1 MTTLELMVKKALI
14 RLTVF
19 CKKIGELKTAKR
31 LEGML
36 GENIT
41 AENKE
46 ALIAAA
52 DSALEEFCRGD
63 ELPRIFRLLQKSHQ
77 TPLGE
82 VIFEFA
88 LARLYFPEIGGII
101 SSVFHPTDQFTM
113 EDVLKILGQPISL
126 EQNYGYLKETYE
138 QLAKV
143 IVLPDMDELFFR
155 REMKVDRRLF
165 SWLCMEDELEKDL
178 AQMVEFYFFE
188 EEEVQLFTQKEIADT
203 IFAALGDPENVIQIA
218 GEKKAG
224 RKYLLKSACK
234 KARRNLLF
242 VNFKTLL
249 KACQSSEFE
258 EKIPEDLDRYLIRI
272 KREMLLYDM
281 GICFWGLEELS
292 ETESLTK
299 ILFYCMEQMLD
310 QPWPVCIITNEKM
323 HLIDRTDVYVTKIVL
338 PSLTRSQRKA
348 LWDGYCSDYG
358 LRHIDTKMAAQK
370 YRLNAGEIQKAAYR
384 IYKSGNTESG
394 KAGAR
399 HLAQICEEVLPSPI
413 AGQIQLNKTKM
424 GIDDL
429 KVPTQQKQLL
439 SEICAQV
446 NFRQQ
451 VFDEWGME
459 EKYPYGKN
467 ISALFIGPPGT
478 GKTMA
483 VDIISGLINLPVYK
497 IDLSQVVD
505 KYIGETEKKLEEVF
519 NLAQKSN
526 TILFFD
532 EADSIFGKR
541 SEVNEAKDRYANTE
555 VSYILQRI
563 EQYDG
568 VVILA
573 SNFKKNIDEAFLRR
587 MRYLV
592 EFPMPDAATRK
603 EIWKSCFGSKVP
615 TEDLDF
621 SYLAKNFEFSG
632 GSIKNI
638 ALNAVF
644 LAAKEGCDV
653 GMKQVLTSLRNEKM
667 KMGKPMILSDFGQY
681 AGLMMEGEFR

>member
-1 MTTLELMVKKALI
+1 
-14 RLTVF
+14 
-19 CKKIGELKTAKR
+19 
-31 LEGML
+31 
-36 GENIT
+36 
-41 AENKE
+41 
-46 ALIAAA
+46 
-52 DSALEEFCRGD
+52 
-63 ELPRIFRLLQKSHQ
+63 
-77 TPLGE
+77 
-82 VIFEFA
+82 
-88 LARLYFPEIGGII
+88 
-101 SSVFHPTDQFTM
+101 
-113 EDVLKILGQPISL
+113 
-126 EQNYGYLKETYE
+126 
-138 QLAKV
+138 
-143 IVLPDMDELFFR
+143 
-155 REMKVDRRLF
+155 
-165 SWLCMEDELEKDL
+165 
-178 AQMVEFYFFE
+178 
-188 EEEVQLFTQKEIADT
+188 
-203 IFAALGDPENVIQIA
+203 
-218 GEKKAG
+218 
-224 RKYLLKSACK
+224 
-234 KARRNLLF
+234 
-242 VNFKTLL
+242 
-249 KACQSSEFE
+249 
-258 EKIPEDLDRYLIRI
+258 
-272 KREMLLYDM
+272 
-281 GICFWGLEELS
+281 
-292 ETESLTK
+292 
-299 ILFYCMEQMLD
+299 
-310 QPWPVCIITNEKM
+310 
-323 HLIDRTDVYVTKIVL
+323 
-338 PSLTRSQRKA
+338 
-348 LWDGYCSDYG
+348 
-358 LRHIDTKMAAQK
+358 
-370 YRLNAGEIQKAAYR
+370 
-384 IYKSGNTESG
+384 
-394 KAGAR
+394 
-399 HLAQICEEVLPSPI
+399 
-413 AGQIQLNKTKM
+413 
-424 GIDDL
+424 
-429 KVPTQQKQLL
+429 
-439 SEICAQV
+439 
-446 NFRQQ
+446 
-451 VFDEWGME
+451 ME